1 MTSEL
6 PLKQKHPTCFS
17 SVSRLFPD
25 WPASAAPS
33 CPPCCGWGPAIW
45 ELALW
50 GRPGIPGCVQLWG
63 VGEEGR
69 ECGRGRQ
76 RGTLRRRHL
85 VLRAGAELRS
95 LSAAGRDQVLPG
107 LGTVVSSGSLKSTPL
122 LAHLWTVISVRQAR
136 TTSRQGRWLCGFGLG
151 SGGLAAAACPL
162 QGPCWV
168 RAVCLGLGPRKSL
181 LRAE

>member
-136 TTSRQGRWLCGFGLG
+136 TTSRQGRCCVALDWGVVGWLRLPALCRARAGCERCVWVWALEN
-151 SGGLAAAACPL
+151 
-162 QGPCWV
+162 PC
-168 RAVCLGLGPRKSL
+168 
-181 LRAE
+181 